1 MNATG
6 RASPGRVPL
15 WLGAVVLAALHALGI
30 YAYVTRNVLK
40 HVWLWDNPDYMLYL
54 YAAYFHLHMIVLA
67 GHLYVWGPYLIL
79 RRYRARWW
87 SLYYV
92 SFASAYVFT
101 VIPLLSVQRVAAL
114 YGALTYRVIAVYA
127 LLLLLYVARYLVGS
141 RARATMVALHVFSG
155 FPMAALFFLSRSL
168 PRPEVGAVLGAIL
181 ILHVGAAWYLERRAG
196 PGEAT
201 PAEPV
206 RAGGSL
212 MPVRVANAV
221 LVVVIAAVTLLN
233 FQFNLLYGRHILLGI
248 LDKAAYPPPVD
259 PRSATMAAPTRDQ
272 LRFRSTDGS
281 WNNLE
286 HPEIGKAGTP
296 LGRYL
301 PAVAATPQDV
311 YREPSVLKVSE
322 RLLKQKQFLP
332 AATSNGTINA
342 LAFAWVNFFVHDFYA
357 RGTEFSRAATAQYK
371 LPVGD
376 GTFVYMSKLP
386 EYPEGKAGSHRSG
399 ATHWFDGSQV
409 YGSDE
414 AWAQQLRTRT
424 DSGTPGAKLR
434 VCDDGLLPKYRPG
447 QRPRAG
453 GPLDLFCGAEGGG
466 GSGAGPA
473 VFLTGDSPRSS
484 LHIGLLLFHHLW
496 AHEHNYIVVQLEA
509 RYPAM
514 TNEELYRTARLI
526 VAAEIAKVHT
536 VEWTAQMTSDPVSAE
551 FVRRIW
557 DTRVGD
563 PKSYRPDRAFA
574 VSEEFLASYVLH
586 EIVPPEFSIVDSA
599 GREVERLAFVQDLFG
614 LGGQQKLEQYGPAR
628 LFDSFGRNPMGLIY
642 PFNVSDQFRRF
653 RGFEP
658 LVRTHPPDDAGYLDL
673 AAIPLARE
681 RDARVPTYNDVRE
694 AVNEPRLKSIDEI
707 SSDPEVVAV
716 LKELYKSVDDIEYG
730 VGFKAESRPSSWAL
744 TTTQVATFLPVVV
757 YRLLADRFYTKDY
770 RPEIYTQYGIDRL
783 RTVKLYD
790 IIKQHFPSAVLPPDR
805 NARIFFMWQR

>member
-30 YAYVTRNVLK
+30 CAYVARNVLK

-67 GHLYVWGPYLIL
+67 GHLYVWGPYLIW

-92 SFASAYVFT
+92 SLASAYVFT

-114 YGALTYRVIAVYA
+114 YGALAYRVIAVYA

-141 RARATMVALHVFSG
+141 RPRATMVALHVFSG
-155 FPMAALFFLSRSL
+155 FPMAGLFFLSRSL
-168 PRPEVGAVLGAIL
+168 PRAEVGAVLGAIL
-181 ILHVGAAWYLERRAG
+181 ILHVGAAGYLEQRAG
-196 PGEAT
+196 VGEAT

-259 PRSATMAAPTRDQ
+259 PRTATTAAPTQDQ

-286 HPEIGKAGTP
+286 HPEIGRTGTP

-322 RLLKQKQFLP
+322 RLLRQKQFIP

-466 GSGAGPA
+466 GSRGGPA

-496 AHEHNYIVVQLEA
+496 AHEHNYIVDQLAA

-658 LVRTHPPDDAGYLDL
+658 LVHTHPPDDAGYLDL

-707 SSDPEVVAV
+707 SSDPDVVAA

-783 RTVKLYD
+783 RTAKLYD
-790 IIKQHFPSAVLPPDR
+790 IIKQHFPSVVLPPDR

>member
-1 MNATG
+1 
-6 RASPGRVPL
+6 
-15 WLGAVVLAALHALGI
+15 VVFAALHGLGI
-30 YAYVTRNVLK
+30 YAYVTRYVLK
-40 HVWLWDNPDYMLYL
+40 HVWLWGNPDYMLYL

-67 GHLYVWGPYLIL
+67 GHLYVWGPYLIR

-101 VIPLLSVQRVAAL
+101 LIPLLAVQRVAAL
-114 YGALTYRVIAVYA
+114 DGALAYWVIVVYA
-127 LLLLLYVARYLVGS
+127 LLLLGYVARYLIGS
-141 RARATMVALHVFSG
+141 RARATLVALHVFSG
-155 FPMAALFFLSRSL
+155 FPMAALFFLSTSL
-168 PRPEVGAVLGAIL
+168 LGAIL
-181 ILHVGAAWYLERRAG
+181 ILHVGAAWYLERAG
-196 PGEAT
+196 LGEAT

-206 RAGGSL
+206 RSGGSL
-212 MPVRVANAV
+212 VPVRVVNAV
-221 LVVVIAAVTLLN
+221 LVVVIAPVTLLN
-233 FQFNLLYGRHILLGI
+233 FQLNLLYGRHILLGI
-248 LDKAAYPPPVD
+248 LDKAAYPPPAD
-259 PRSATMAAPTRDQ
+259 AKTATTAAPTRDQ

-281 WNNLE
+281 WNNLA
-286 HPEIGKAGTP
+286 HPEIGRAGTP

-322 RLLKQKQFLP
+322 RLMKQKQFIP
-332 AATSNGTINA
+332 AATSNGTISA

-357 RGTEFSRAATAQYK
+357 RGTEFSRAAIAQYK
-371 LPVGD
+371 LPVGN
-376 GTFVYMSKLP
+376 GSFVYMSKLP

-424 DSGTPGAKLR
+424 DNGTAGAKLR

-447 QRPRAG
+447 QGPKGG
-453 GPLDLFCGAEGGG
+453 GPLDLFCGPGGKG
-466 GSGAGPA
+466 GPA

-496 AHEHNYIVVQLEA
+496 VHEHNYLVDQLAA

-586 EIVPPEFSIVDSA
+586 EIVPPQFSIVDSA
-599 GREVERLAFVQDLFG
+599 GREVERLGFVQDLFG

-642 PFNVSDQFRRF
+642 PFNVSEQFRRF

-658 LVRTHPPDDAGYLDL
+658 LVGTHPPDDAGYLDL

-681 RDARVPTYNDVRE
+681 RDARVPKYNDVRE
-694 AVNEPRLKSIDEI
+694 AVNEQRLQSIDEI
-707 SSDPEVVAV
+707 SSDPEVVAA

-730 VGFKAESRPSSWAL
+730 VGFKAESRPSSWGL

-790 IIKQHFPSAVLPPDR
+790 IIKQHFPAVVLPRDR
-805 NARIFFMWQR
+805 AARIFFLWER

>member
-1 MNATG
+1 MNEAAKAD
-6 RASPGRVPL
+6 RSRLALR
-15 WLGAVVLAALHALGI
+15 LGAIVLAALHGLGV

-54 YAAYFHLHMIVLA
+54 YAAYFHLHMIALA

-114 YGALTYRVIAVYA
+114 YGALVYRVIAVYA
-127 LLLLLYVARYLVGS
+127 LLLLLYVARDRVAS
-141 RARATMVALHVFSG
+141 RARAT
-155 FPMAALFFLSRSL
+155 
-168 PRPEVGAVLGAIL
+168 
-181 ILHVGAAWYLERRAG
+181 
-196 PGEAT
+196 T
-201 PAEPV
+201 
-206 RAGGSL
+206 
-212 MPVRVANAV
+212 
-221 LVVVIAAVTLLN
+221 
-233 FQFNLLYGRHILLGI
+233 
-248 LDKAAYPPPVD
+248 
-259 PRSATMAAPTRDQ
+259 AAPTRDQ

-286 HPEIGKAGTP
+286 HPEIGRAGTP

-311 YREPSVLKVSE
+311 YREPSVLEVSE
-322 RLLKQKQFLP
+322 RLLKQKQFIP

-447 QRPRAG
+447 QRPGAGAG
-453 GPLDLFCGAEGGG
+453 GPLDLFCGAEGRG
-466 GSGAGPA
+466 GSRGGPA

-496 AHEHNYIVVQLEA
+496 AHEHNYIVDQLAA

-526 VAAEIAKVHT
+526 VAAEIVKVHT

-586 EIVPPEFSIVDSA
+586 EIVPPEFSIV
-599 GREVERLAFVQDLFG
+599 
-614 LGGQQKLEQYGPAR
+614 
-628 LFDSFGRNPMGLIY
+628 
-642 PFNVSDQFRRF
+642 
-653 RGFEP
+653 
-658 LVRTHPPDDAGYLDL
+658 H
-673 AAIPLARE
+673 
-681 RDARVPTYNDVRE
+681 
-694 AVNEPRLKSIDEI
+694 
-707 SSDPEVVAV
+707 
-716 LKELYKSVDDIEYG
+716 
-730 VGFKAESRPSSWAL
+730 
-744 TTTQVATFLPVVV
+744 
-757 YRLLADRFYTKDY
+757 
-770 RPEIYTQYGIDRL
+770 
-783 RTVKLYD
+783 
-790 IIKQHFPSAVLPPDR
+790 
-805 NARIFFMWQR
+805 